1 MPRIG
6 ENIYKR
12 KDGRWEGRYIRERVN
27 GKARYG
33 AVYART
39 YRDVKRKLE
48 EAKRKLENGRRSGAG
63 AGNVSEISG
72 QWLAEAAVTLKKSS
86 LNKYEDILR
95 CYILPEFGA
104 VPLSE
109 LSNRQVADFINRLCL
124 SGGVRQQGLT
134 AATAAE
140 ILSVMNRIRVYAMK
154 QDYTVP
160 FSPECVSL
168 KRKQEEIRV
177 FSLEEETILLKYL
190 QEHMNF
196 INLGILL
203 SLFTGIRVGE
213 LCAMKWDDIRLT
225 EKKMHV
231 SKTMQRLRVSQ
242 PSGSKTVVKILEPK
256 SASSVRVI
264 PLPDSIMGLLEQFY
278 VPGAFLLTG
287 EDSRYVEPRSMQN
300 HFKRIL
306 VSCGISDANF
316 HTTRHTFATRC
327 IELGFDT
334 KSLSEILGHASV
346 AITMNRY
353 VHPTMALK
361 TENMNRFS
369 ELFTVSQMVS
379 ETEKA

>member
-12 KDGRWEGRYIRERVN
+12 KDGRWEGRYIRERIN

-48 EAKRKLENGRRSGAG
+48 EAKRKLETGRRSG

-104 VPLSE
+104 VSLSE
-109 LSNRQVADFINRLCL
+109 LSNRQVADFINHLCL
-124 SGGVRQQGLT
+124 SGGVRQQGL
-134 AATAAE
+134 APATAAE

-154 QDYTVP
+154 QDFTVP

-168 KRKQEEIRV
+168 KRKKEEIRV
-177 FSLEEETILLKYL
+177 FSLEEETILLEYL
-190 QEHMNF
+190 QEHMDF
-196 INLGILL
+196 LNLGILL
-203 SLFTGIRVGE
+203 SLFTGIRIGE
-213 LCAMKWDDIRLT
+213 LCAMKWDDIRLA
-225 EKKMHV
+225 EKKMYV

-242 PSGSKTVVKILEPK
+242 PSGRKTMVKILEPK
-256 SASSVRVI
+256 SASSVRII

-278 VPGAFLLTG
+278 VSGAFLLTG
-287 EDSRYVEPRSMQN
+287 DDSRYVEPRSMQN

-353 VHPTMALK
+353 VHSTMALK